1 MMYDVC
7 VLCGKDSP
15 YMQDE
20 NIEFRIGYIEGAGQ
34 LCSLCYLSGKG
45 EKQYLL
51 IEEDLILN
59 NANDTELGMQ
69 IRKIYNER
77 NIRS

>member
-1 MMYDVC
+1 MIYDVC

-15 YMQDE
+15 YMQDV
-20 NIEFRIGYIEGAGQ
+20 NVEFRIGYIEGAGQ

-45 EKQYLL
+45 DKKYVM
-51 IEEDLILN
+51 IDEDIFKTTP
-59 NANDTELGMQ
+59 NDSELGMK
-69 IRKIYNER
+69 IRKLYNER